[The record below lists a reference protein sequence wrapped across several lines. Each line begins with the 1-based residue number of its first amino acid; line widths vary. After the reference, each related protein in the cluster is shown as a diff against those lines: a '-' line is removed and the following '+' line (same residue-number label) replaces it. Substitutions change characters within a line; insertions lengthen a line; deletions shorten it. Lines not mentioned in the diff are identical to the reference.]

1 MNNSPW
7 KFTYLAKKGFENIL
21 ISFEQRLSKK
31 IAYIVLLDAHKIL
44 NTLEMANENKYV
56 SQRRHENLV

>member
-1 MNNSPW
+1 MSCG
-7 KFTYLAKKGFENIL
+7 KDFENIL

-31 IAYIVLLDAHKIL
+31 IACIVLLDAHNIL
-44 NTLEMANENKYV
+44 RTLEMANENKYV